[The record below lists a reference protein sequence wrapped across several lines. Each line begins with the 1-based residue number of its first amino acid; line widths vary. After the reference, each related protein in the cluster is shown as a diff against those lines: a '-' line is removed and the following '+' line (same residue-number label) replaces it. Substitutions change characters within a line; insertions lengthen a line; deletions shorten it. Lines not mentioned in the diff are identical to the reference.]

1 MAVKKKWYDIE
12 APKEFGGK
20 VISQTFAA
28 DPKNLIDR
36 VIKISY
42 ADITQ
47 DFNKFFIKL
56 HLRITKVD
64 ETTCKTE
71 LVAHSVQNDRI
82 YRMVRRRARKVT
94 AIQKVKT
101 KDGKDVRVKT
111 TIILPSR
118 VNTSMQG
125 RIRTKAKELI
135 DEKAKTVG
143 YIDFSKILILGS
155 FVMEI
160 KKQCSKIYP
169 VSQIEFHKS
178 ELLPVLDK
186 EEIKESVKEE
196 PKEEVKEEVKETP
209 EVKEETKVDVKEK
222 ASKVEKVTKV
232 KEIKKK

>member
-1 MAVKKKWYDIE
+1 MVVKKKWYDIE

-20 VISQTFAA
+20 VISQTLAA

-47 DFNKFFIKL
+47 DFKKFFIKL

-64 ETTCKTE
+64 ENVCKTE
-71 LVAHSVQNDRI
+71 LIAHSVQNDRI

-94 AIQKVKT
+94 IIQKVKT
-101 KDGKDVRVKT
+101 KDGKYVRVKT

-125 RIRTKAKELI
+125 RVRAKAKILI
-135 DEKAKTVG
+135 DEKAKTAD
-143 YIDFSKILILGS
+143 YIDFIKILILGS

-178 ELLPVLDK
+178 ELLPVIVKDTKEVK
-186 EEIKESVKEE
+186 EEAPAKVEATPIKEE
-196 PKEEVKEEVKETP
+196 PKPEEKPKA
-209 EVKEETKVDVKEK
+209 DIKEK
-222 ASKVEKVTKV
+222 SQKVEKPAKD